1 MFLMR
6 VRLSLA
12 KSQKAWRSVFQKS
25 MKVIITTKILKI
37 ISSKVYVDKE
47 SRPKIDVRI
56 NHTHILDDPF
66 EDPDN
71 LVVPSR
77 SPSPDAE
84 RIFGAGTRVGADELL
99 DEDDGLTE
107 AEQKVPFLPEI
118 SKNISSLSGTRCN
131 RNSRTSSKCPHNCRR
146 SAQRRRGAG
155 QERAVCLQT
164 EPNHN

>member
-6 VRLSLA
+6 ARLSLA
-12 KSQKAWRSVFQKS
+12 KFRKAWKSVFQKLT
-25 MKVIITTKILKI
+25 KVFLTSKILI
-37 ISSKVYVDKE
+37 IIHFKVYVDKE
-47 SRPKIDVRI
+47 FRPKIDVRI

-107 AEQKVPFLPEI
+107 AEQKVLLLLEI
-118 SKNISSLSGTRCN
+118 LQNISSPSGTRCN
-131 RNSRTSSKCPHNCRR
+131 CNSRTSSKCPHNCRR
-146 SAQRRRGAG
+146 SAQRGRGAG
-155 QERAVCLQT
+155 QERALCLQI